1 MPAIAAVV
9 ANLLARP
16 RPILCLDTCDLL
28 DIIQCVA
35 EGKAR
40 RLEHVRRLI
49 DTLALRPERV
59 QLVVSYLVPIE
70 WRRTMRPSSR
80 TWNIRRAASM
90 RTSPR
95 STAPGSMSAPRCQA
109 RQQTTPG
116 AACRR
121 RSLLRPPPSSVG
133 PSSLTGTIPASAA
146 PSIGF
151 KARSARRTPVW

>member
-49 DTLALRPERV
+49 DTL
-59 QLVVSYLVPIE
+59 
-70 WRRTMRPSSR
+70 
-80 TWNIRRAASM
+80 
-90 RTSPR
+90 
-95 STAPGSMSAPRCQA
+95 G
-109 RQQTTPG
+109 
-116 AACRR
+116 
-121 RSLLRPPPSSVG
+121 PPS
-133 PSSLTGTIPASAA
+133 
-146 PSIGF
+146 
-151 KARSARRTPVW
+151 